1 MASEY
6 YDFEMEKWGNTIEH
20 FIKKF
25 SEGYK
30 STFRQGN
37 CSKDVKN
44 CPKDMWQRKQSL
56 AAISVK
62 SCFQNFLKNPTLK
75 L

>member
-6 YDFEMEKWGNTIEH
+6 YDFEIEKWGNTIEH

-25 SEGYK
+25 SEGCK
-30 STFRQGN
+30 STFRQEN

-44 CPKDMWQRKQSL
+44 CPEDM
-56 AAISVK
+56 
-62 SCFQNFLKNPTLK
+62 
-75 L
+75 